1 MTESSGDPFSSLN
14 TDGAEAPPQ
23 PQPAPMPQF
32 AWPKLWIGYL
42 LALVTLIGEM
52 VAVSRNPDLFKNGQF
67 IVPPLE
73 IFLPAF
79 VTRVYW
85 FVCEFQYHKILAAV
99 PNYTHPISPGKAVGF
114 HFIPAYNV
122 YWVFRWPS
130 TIAGFVNA
138 RLGAPL
144 MRGWVLGVAMFCS
157 ILCQTFL
164 DAAFGAALL
173 FLATGYL
180 AAFLKRALTVNA
192 IPPAAQEGS

>member
-1 MTESSGDPFSSLN
+1 
-14 TDGAEAPPQ
+14 
-23 PQPAPMPQF
+23 MPQF
-32 AWPKLWIGYL
+32 VWPKLWIGYV
-42 LALVTLIGEM
+42 LAGVTLIGET
-52 VAVSRNPDLFKNGQF
+52 VAVSRNPDLFKSGQF

-85 FVCEFQYHKILAAV
+85 FVCVFQYHKILAAV

-114 HFIPAYNV
+114 HFIPGYNI

-130 TIAGFVNA
+130 AIADFVNA

-144 MRGWVLGVAMFCS
+144 MRGWVLGVAMFTS

-180 AAFLKRALTVNA
+180 AAFLKRAVTMPA
-192 IPPAAQEGS
+192 IPRATQEGS

>member
-1 MTESSGDPFSSLN
+1 VTESSGDPFSSLN
-14 TDGAEAPPQ
+14 SDGAESPPL
-23 PQPAPMPQF
+23 PPAPMPQF

-42 LALVTLIGEM
+42 LAVATLIGEM
-52 VAVSRNPDLFKNGQF
+52 VAVSRNPDLLKNGQF

-85 FVCEFQYHKILAAV
+85 FVCVFQYHKILAAV

-114 HFIPAYNV
+114 HFIPGYNV
-122 YWVFRWPS
+122 YWIFRWP
-130 TIAGFVNA
+130 IAIAEFVNN
-138 RLGAPL
+138 RLGAQL
-144 MRGWVLGVAMFCS
+144 MRGWVLGVAMFSS

-180 AAFLKRALTVNA
+180 AAFLKRALAVNLMPRA
-192 IPPAAQEGS
+192 TQEGS

>member
-1 MTESSGDPFSSLN
+1 LTESSGDPFNSAGN
-14 TDGAEAPPQ
+14 NGADAPPQ
-23 PQPAPMPQF
+23 APPAPMPQF

-42 LALVTLIGEM
+42 LAVVTLIGEM
-52 VAVSRNPDLFKNGQF
+52 VAVSRNPDLLKSGQF
-67 IVPPLE
+67 IVAPLE

-85 FVCEFQYHKILAAV
+85 FVCVFQYHKILAAV

-122 YWVFRWPS
+122 YWIFRWPS
-130 TIAGFVNA
+130 AIADFVNA
-138 RLGAPL
+138 RLGTPL
-144 MRGWVLGVAMFCS
+144 MRGWVLGVAMLGS
-157 ILCQTFL
+157 ILCQAFL

-192 IPPAAQEGS
+192 IPPAAQQGS